1 MQLKDLKLLETFWA
15 FVMFEGKQL
24 MSAAFTLLRCDPKII
39 AISLFTFEE
48 PRTCSI
54 NDPSLQNPMKCYQ
67 LQRLVNVPQNWK
79 QGNSS
84 PYFP

>member
-24 MSAAFTLLRCDPKII
+24 MSAAFLLMRCDPKII
-39 AISLFTFEE
+39 AISLLFTFEE

-54 NDPSLQNPMKCYQ
+54 NDPSLLNPMKCYQ
-67 LQRLVNVPQNWK
+67 LQRLVNVPQN
-79 QGNSS
+79 
-84 PYFP
+84 